1 MAAIDRT
8 RMERPI
14 VADNDW
20 SWQSKRFAIP
30 RASRGLWLLAALIGL
45 VSFVPATKALSA
57 EAAPEASESIREK
70 VFNAKRIVLLGDSI
84 TAAGTYAAYF
94 DTWLVLQGSVEKPQ
108 ILVAGL
114 PSETTS
120 GLSEEGH
127 AGGQFP
133 RPDLHER
140 LDRVLKITQPDLV
153 IACYGI
159 NCGIYQPFDAARFA
173 KYQEGMKRLHAKV
186 AEAGAALIVMTPPF
200 YDDQRAGSKW
210 SYNEV
215 LDRYGEWLVSQR
227 AEGWIVLDLHKKM
240 NEAVAQRRAA
250 DPGFTF
256 QPDAVHPNE
265 QGHWYI
271 ASQLIGWCGDQQTMA
286 LNSPQE
292 MLASHGRD
300 AALLSLVEKRIN
312 VLRDAYVGAA
322 GHKRPGIAPGLP
334 IDEAE
339 AQAKQLTA
347 RIAELLAA
355 PRSP

>member
-14 VADNDW
+14 VAGKDW
-20 SWQSKRFAIP
+20 SWQSKRFANEW
-30 RASRGLWLLAALIGL
+30 ASRGLCLLAALVGL
-45 VSFVPATKALSA
+45 LILAPTSQTLSA
-57 EAAPEASESIREK
+57 ESDSDATESIRERI
-70 VFNAKRIVLLGDSI
+70 FNAKRIVLLGDSI

-159 NCGIYQPFDAARFA
+159 NCGIYQPFDAGRFA
-173 KYQEGMKRLHAKV
+173 KYQDGMKRLHVKV
-186 AEAGAALIVMTPPF
+186 TEAGASLIVMTPPF

-215 LDRYGEWLVSQR
+215 LDRYSEWLVAQR
-227 AEGWIVLDLHKKM
+227 AEGWTVLDLHKKM
-240 NEAVAQRRAA
+240 TEAVAQRRAT

-271 ASQLIGWCGDQQTMA
+271 ASQLIGWCGDQPTMA
-286 LNSPQE
+286 LSSPHE

-300 AALLSLVEKRIN
+300 ATLLSLVEQRIN

-347 RIAELLAA
+347 QIAELLAA